1 MNYSDRGIFK
11 KISAIGLTII
21 LILGG
26 IILLKG
32 TLNNLSNIEKENNK
46 NISIEVKVGK
56 IVDSSKES
64 VNGLF
69 GGTII
74 YETAIKVDDEIIISN
89 NKDIYYEAVDKIG
102 KEVKVEIKNNKNIN
116 TKSILDIK

>member
-32 TLNNLSNIEKENNK
+32 TLNNLSNLEKEKNK

-69 GGTII
+69 GGTIV
-74 YETAIKVDDEIIISN
+74 YETAIKVDDEIIIS
-89 NKDIYYEAVDKIG
+89 KDEKIYYEAIDKIG
-102 KEVKVEIKNNKNIN
+102 KEVKVEVKNDKNID
-116 TKSILDIK
+116 KKFIVDIK

>member
-11 KISAIGLTII
+11 KISAIGLMII

-32 TLNNLSNIEKENNK
+32 TLNKLSNIEKENNK

-64 VNGLF
+64 VNGLL
-69 GGTII
+69 GGTIV
-74 YETAIKVDDEIIISN
+74 YETAIKVDDEIIIS
-89 NKDIYYEAVDKIG
+89 KDEKIYYEAIDKIG
-102 KEVKVEIKNNKNIN
+102 KEVKVEVKNDKNIDK
-116 TKSILDIK
+116 KSIVDIK

>member
-32 TLNNLSNIEKENNK
+32 TLNNLSNLEKEKNK

-69 GGTII
+69 GGII
-74 YETAIKVDDEIIISN
+74 VYETAIKVDYEIIVS
-89 NKDIYYEAVDKIG
+89 KDEKIYYEAIDKIG
-102 KEVKVEIKNNKNIN
+102 KEVKVEVKNDKNID
-116 TKSILDIK
+116 KKFIVDIK

>member
-26 IILLKG
+26 IILLKD
-32 TLNNLSNIEKENNK
+32 TLNKLSNIEKENNK

-64 VNGLF
+64 VNGLL
-69 GGTII
+69 GGTIV

>member
-1 MNYSDRGIFK
+1 MNYSDRGILK

-64 VNGLF
+64 VNGLL
-69 GGTII
+69 GGTIV
-74 YETAIKVDDEIIISN
+74 YETAIKVDDEIIIS
-89 NKDIYYEAVDKIG
+89 KDKEIYYEAIDKIG
-102 KEVKVEIKNNKNIN
+102 KEVKVEVKNDKNID
-116 TKSILDIK
+116 KISIVDIK